1 MIILRWMSE
10 GFGKSSLSPAVIF
23 WTIRVL
29 MFTLSFVL
37 QDWAMHELIEVP
49 RKRRLAI
56 LLVAS
61 SYVTWTWQTHTFSNS
76 IETILV
82 LWTLVIAK
90 RLRVSNIP
98 VSELGHRLERAEL
111 TLISK
116 PAQACMPRVC

>member
-1 MIILRWMSE
+1 MIILRWISE
-10 GFGKSSLSPAVIF
+10 GFGKSDCSPAVIF

-29 MFTLSFVL
+29 MFALSFVL
-37 QDWAMHELIEVP
+37 QDWAIHELIEVP

-61 SYVTWTWQTHTFSNS
+61 SYVTWTWQTHTFSHS

-82 LWTLVIAK
+82 LWTIVLAK
-90 RLRVSNIP
+90 RLRVSNTP
-98 VSELGHRLERAEL
+98 FPGLGHRLELAEL

-116 PAQACMPRVC
+116 PAQACMLQVY